1 MTAPAAVSAAPPSAA
16 PGAPGA
22 HRGPASAAR
31 AIVTTYGAR
40 AATLLAYLALLPVV
54 LQAVGPEAYGLYAL
68 TVALGAIFQQDLGIG
83 DATTRFIA
91 HAQPTGDLARMR
103 QLAAASLG
111 FYLVAALV
119 MGGAVAVALSLTIGA
134 AAVPASLQS
143 TAGLLVALGAGNV
156 FLLLALSPARQVL
169 AGIGRIDD
177 VNLALIAQ
185 AALRVVLTLA
195 VCALGWGIVA
205 VAVADLAATLVLGCT
220 TLWLRRRRAPLL
232 TVRISDFRWA
242 TFRELFS
249 MSAQLMVI
257 GLSAVVVTQ
266 IGGVLTAIL
275 LPIAFTA
282 LFTAGQRMYLV
293 VKEVT
298 SSLSTALLPIAA
310 MQDRTA
316 GAAAHRA
323 LYLTGTGYA
332 NMLMTIVLVPAVLF
346 MPVVMQSWIGA
357 DGAPAALVAQIL
369 ILSLFANNNHLLAMP
384 ILIAQGR
391 VRPYA
396 ILHATWAVAATA
408 LAWLLGSSW
417 GLPGIALGIVLPIVV
432 LEPVY
437 VAVALRRVGASAGE
451 FLRRCLVRPL
461 LPALPL
467 AAALTAVAA
476 ATQPGLGSA
485 AGLSLAWAVCLGA
498 VYALIDPRARR
509 AIRHGAHRLGRRPAH
524 RLLRSG
530 ATDRREYAE

>member
-1 MTAPAAVSAAPPSAA
+1 MSATTPLAPATSD
-16 PGAPGA
+16 GAIGPASPVGA
-22 HRGPASAAR
+22 HRAPSSAAR

-40 AATLLAYLALLPVV
+40 AATLVAYLALLPVV
-54 LQAVGPEAYGLYAL
+54 LHSVGPDAYGLYAL

-91 HAQPTGDLARMR
+91 HAHPVGDRDRMR
-103 QLAAASLG
+103 QIAAASAG

-119 MGGAVAVALSLTIGA
+119 MGAAVAASLTLTIGA
-134 AAVPASLQS
+134 AAVPATLHA
-143 TAGLLVALGAGNV
+143 TAWLLVVLGSANV

-177 VNLALIAQ
+177 VNTALIVQ
-185 AALRVVLTLA
+185 AVVRVVLTLT
-195 VCALGWGIVA
+195 VCALGWGILA
-205 VAVADLAATLVLGCT
+205 VALADLTATLVLGGL
-220 TLWLRRRRAPLL
+220 TLWLRRRRAPAL
-232 TVRISDFRWA
+232 TVHLADFRWA
-242 TFRELFS
+242 TFRELFA

-266 IGGVLTAIL
+266 IGGVLTAVL
-275 LPIAFTA
+275 LPLAFTA

-298 SSLSTALLPIAA
+298 SSLSTALLPMAA
-310 MQDRTA
+310 MQERTV
-316 GAAAHRA
+316 GADAHRT
-323 LYLTGTGYA
+323 LYLAGTRYA

-346 MPVVMQSWIGA
+346 MPVIMTSWIGS

-396 ILHATWAVAATA
+396 VLHAVWAVTGTA
-408 LAWLLGSSW
+408 LAALLGSAL
-417 GLPGIALGIVLPIVV
+417 GLPGIALGLALPIVV

-437 VAVALRRVGASAGE
+437 VAVVLRRVGAGART
-451 FLRRCLVRPL
+451 FLVQCLLGPL
-461 LPALPL
+461 LPAVPL
-467 AAALTAVAA
+467 AAALCAVAVLMRPSLAQA
-476 ATQPGLGSA
+476 ALLSA
-485 AGLSLAWAVCLGA
+485 AWTLALGGA
-498 VYALIDPRARR
+498 YLMTDAPARR
-509 AIRHGAHRLGRRPAH
+509 ALGRLMGRDAPA
-524 RLLRSG
+524 
-530 ATDRREYAE
+530 RRESAG